1 MTSYL
6 ANMSALW
13 KNTLFTTIFCLVI
26 ALTTMTVWEGA
37 FYIHVLISLGF
48 GYSAIAASFLLDILL
63 PKLPQQVEI
72 IVSLSISLLVGTL
85 NAQFWVQDHFGKGVD
100 ELKSVIMLGL
110 VFTGICYYYFYTR
123 EQKVLAEQAI
133 ETLKRQQVEQE
144 KALLLSQLKQ
154 MQSQIEPH
162 FLFNTLANINALL
175 STDISKAGLMLEKL
189 TALLRVTLT
198 SSRESYTS
206 IISEQEM
213 LVAYLAIQ
221 QIRLGDRL
229 CYEVNV
235 EDDILRD
242 KIPPFLIQPLVE
254 NAIKH
259 GIEPKRDGGHI
270 EVTIKRLNANIMIEV
285 RDNGI
290 GFQLD
295 STTTGH
301 GVGLENIK
309 QRLHA
314 LYHDCSEFIIIEPI
328 TGGICVQ
335 ITLPTVD

>member
-1 MTSYL
+1 MITYL
-6 ANMSALW
+6 ANMPTLR
-13 KNTLFTTIFCLVI
+13 KNILFTTMFCLVI
-26 ALTTMTVWEGA
+26 ALTTMTVWKGA
-37 FYIHVLISLGF
+37 FYIHLLISLGF
-48 GYSAIAASFLLDILL
+48 GYSAIVASFLLNTLL

-85 NAQFWVQDHFGKGVD
+85 NAQFLVQDYYGKEVD

-110 VFTGICYYYFYTR
+110 VFTSVCYYYFYTR

-133 ETLKRQQVEQE
+133 ETLKRKQVEQE

-175 STDISKAGLMLEKL
+175 RTDVAKAELMLEKL
-189 TALLRVTLT
+189 TALLRVSLT

-206 IISEQEM
+206 IANEQEILM
-213 LVAYLAIQ
+213 AYLSIQ
-221 QIRLGDRL
+221 QIRLGERL
-229 CYEVNV
+229 CYDVNV
-235 EDDILRD
+235 DEDILGD
-242 KIPPFLIQPLVE
+242 IIPPFLIQPLVE

-259 GIEPKRDGGHI
+259 GIEPKCDGGNI
-270 EVTIKRLNANIMIEV
+270 EVTIKRLNANIEIEV

-290 GFQLD
+290 GFQVH
-295 STTTGH
+295 STTSGH

-314 LYHDCSEFIIIEPI
+314 LYPGRGECNITEPMS
-328 TGGICVQ
+328 GGVCVQ
-335 ITLPTVD
+335 LTFPIVD